1 MQTDSAL
8 GRAVAV
14 VRDLRERCP
23 WDRAQTR
30 DTLRPYLV
38 EETLELDEALGGGD
52 PAAIRGELADLLLNI
67 AFQLVIAEDL
77 GEFTA
82 DDVATTLEQKM
93 YRRHPHLFDLGPRE
107 SWEKS
112 KAKERTGGMLAGLP
126 PTLSPLLMAQRL
138 QERAAAI
145 GFDWPDVEGPLA
157 KVREETGE
165 VAAELEEEAPQEVL
179 MAELGDLLFAVVN
192 LARKAGVPPTT
203 ALDHANRK
211 FRRRFEA
218 MEATAQTRGLDLHD
232 AGLDQLD
239 AIWNEVKER
248 EKA

>member
-52 PAAIRGELADLLLNI
+52 PDAIRGELADLLLNI

-93 YRRHPHLFDLGPRE
+93 HRRHPHLFDLGPQE

-112 KAKERTGGMLAGLP
+112 KAKERTGGMLAGIP
-126 PTLSPLLMAQRL
+126 PTLPPLLMAQRL

-165 VAAELEEEAPQEVL
+165 VAAEL
-179 MAELGDLLFAVVN
+179 
-192 LARKAGVPPTT
+192 AGGGSASGSP
-203 ALDHANRK
+203 H
-211 FRRRFEA
+211 
-218 MEATAQTRGLDLHD
+218 G
-232 AGLDQLD
+232 
-239 AIWNEVKER
+239 
-248 EKA
+248 

>member
-52 PAAIRGELADLLLNI
+52 PDAIRGELADLLLNI

-165 VAAELEEEAPQEVL
+165 VAAELEGEAPQEVL
-179 MAELGDLLFAVVN
+179 TAELGDLLFAVVN

-218 MEATAQTRGLDLHD
+218 VEATAQTRGLDLHD

-239 AIWNEVKER
+239 AIWDEVKER